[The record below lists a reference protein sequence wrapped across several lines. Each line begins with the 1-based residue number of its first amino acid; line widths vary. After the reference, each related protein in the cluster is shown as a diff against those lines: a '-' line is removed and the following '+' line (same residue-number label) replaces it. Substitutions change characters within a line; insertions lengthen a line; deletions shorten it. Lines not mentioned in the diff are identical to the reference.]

1 MAAEAETGGERTE
14 EPSQKRLQE
23 ARERGQVPR
32 SRELTN
38 FATMLGGSATL
49 VAVGGSMA
57 GRMSQNL
64 RHGLAIDPENLRNP
78 DGMLHAL
85 GEASI
90 GAVSAL
96 LPIFGAL
103 IGLVLLA
110 SVVLGGWNFSM
121 QAMAPDFTRLSP
133 LPGLKRLFGLRGAS
147 ELGKALLKCA
157 VVGGVCAAVVSS
169 LFGDVLALAHMEPR
183 AAIYRGAELV
193 SWAFVW
199 LCASLVLIA
208 MIDVPLQLFQ
218 FKLALRMTRQEL
230 RDEAKESDGRPET
243 KQRIRSMQQQ
253 LARRRMM
260 HKVPT
265 ADVVIV
271 NPTHFAVALKY
282 DPKKMRAPRVLA
294 KGVDLVA
301 QNIRNIATE
310 HRIPIFEAPKLARAL
325 YRSTDLNKD
334 IPAGL
339 YVAVAQVLSYIFRV
353 RSLNPTV
360 AARVARPN
368 PVVSDEFEEQE
379 P

>member
-14 EPSQKRLQE
+14 EPSQKRLQD
-23 ARERGQVPR
+23 ARDRGQVPR

-38 FATMLGGSATL
+38 FATMVGGSAAL
-49 VAVGGSMA
+49 VAVGGSLA
-57 GRMSQNL
+57 THVSQMM
-64 RHGLAIDPENLRNP
+64 RRGLVIDPQSLSHV
-78 DGMLHAL
+78 DSMFTAL
-85 GEASI
+85 GQACI
-90 GAVSAL
+90 SAL
-96 LPIFGAL
+96 TVVLPVFAVLIAL
-103 IGLVLLA
+103 VVLA
-110 SVVLGGWNFSM
+110 SLALGGWNFSV

-133 LPGLKRLFGLRGAS
+133 LAGLKRLFGLRGAS

-157 VVGGVCAAVVSS
+157 VVGGVCAGVVSW
-169 LFGDVLALAHMEPR
+169 LFHDVLALAHMEPR
-183 AAIYRGAELV
+183 AAIGRGAGLV

-199 LCASLVLIA
+199 LCASLALVAIV
-208 MIDVPLQLFQ
+208 DVPLQLFQ
-218 FKLALRMTRQEL
+218 FKRALRMTRQEV

-243 KQRIRSMQQQ
+243 KQRIRQMQQQ

-260 HKVPT
+260 HKIPS

-301 QNIRNIATE
+301 QNIRRIAAE
-310 HRIPIFEAPKLARAL
+310 HRVPVFESPKLARAL
-325 YRSTDLNKD
+325 YRSTDLDKE

-353 RSLNPTV
+353 RTLNPTV
-360 AARVARPN
+360 AARVARPT
-368 PVVSDEFEEQE
+368 PQVSDEFDDL
-379 P
+379 

>member
-1 MAAEAETGGERTE
+1 MAAEAEQGGERTE
-14 EPSQKRLQE
+14 EPSQKRLQD

-32 SRELTN
+32 SRELSN
-38 FATMLGGSATL
+38 FATMIGGSAAL
-49 VAVGGSMA
+49 VAIGGSLA
-57 GRMSQNL
+57 GHLSQMMRRALNVDPQSL
-64 RHGLAIDPENLRNP
+64 RDP
-78 DGMLHAL
+78 DSMLSAL
-85 GEASI
+85 GDASL
-90 GAVSAL
+90 SAL
-96 LPIFGAL
+96 TVLMPIFGVL

-110 SVVLGGWNFSM
+110 SLVLGGWNFSP

-133 LPGLKRLFGLRGAS
+133 LAGLKRLFGLRGAS

-157 VVGGVCAAVVSS
+157 VVGGVCAAIVSWT
-169 LFGDVLALAHMEPR
+169 FRDVLALAHMAPR
-183 AAIYRGAELV
+183 AAIGRGVEIV
-193 SWAFVW
+193 SWSFVW
-199 LCASLVLIA
+199 LCGSLALVAIV
-208 MIDVPLQLFQ
+208 DVPLQLYQ

-243 KQRIRSMQQQ
+243 KQRIRQMQQT

-282 DPKKMRAPRVLA
+282 DPQKMRAPRVLA

-301 QNIRNIATE
+301 QNIRRIAEE
-310 HRIPIFEAPKLARAL
+310 HRVPVFESPKLARAL
-325 YRSTDLNKD
+325 YRSTDLNKE

-353 RSLNPTV
+353 RSLNPSI

-368 PVVSDEFEEQE
+368 PQVSGEFDDA
-379 P
+379 